1 MNQLGASPQFQ
12 FRSIW
17 ISDIHLG
24 TKGCQAEYLLDFL
37 RCTECDDL
45 YLVGDIIDI
54 WRLKRAW
61 YWEQSHN
68 DVIQKL
74 LRKARKGTRVHLI
87 SGNHDEKLREFGT
100 QTFGNVANVEE
111 AVHVGADGRRF
122 LVIHGDQFDAVVRHQ
137 KWLAHLGDDAY
148 QALLAVNHWLNRAR
162 RKLGFPY
169 WSLAAFLKNQTKNA
183 VSYISNF
190 EHLLSA
196 EAKMR
201 GFDGVICGHIHHA
214 ALRNLN
220 GVLYCNDGD
229 WVESCTALVEHTD
242 GRLEILDW
250 CALRGLR
257 RGVTARERQSL
268 VEALA

>member
-1 MNQLGASPQFQ
+1 MNQIGSPPQFQ
-12 FRSIW
+12 FRAIW

-37 RCTECDDL
+37 RCTESDDL

-87 SGNHDEKLREFGT
+87 SGNHDEKLREFGRHD
-100 QTFGNVANVEE
+100 FGNVLSVEE
-111 AVHVGADGRRF
+111 AVHTGADGRRF
-122 LVIHGDQFDAVVRHQ
+122 LVIHGDQFDAVVRHS
-137 KWLAHLGDDAY
+137 KWLAHIGDDAY
-148 QALLAVNHWLNRAR
+148 QLLLAVNLWLNRAR
-162 RKLGFPY
+162 RWLGFPY
-169 WSLAAFLKNQTKNA
+169 WSLAGFLKNQTKNA

-190 EHLLSA
+190 EHLLST
-196 EAKMR
+196 EAKTR

-214 ALRNLN
+214 ALRELN
-220 GVLYCNDGD
+220 GVVYANDGD
-229 WVESCTALVEHTD
+229 WVESCSALVEHPD
-242 GRLEILDW
+242 GRLEVLDW
-250 CALRGLR
+250 CALRGLT
-257 RGVTARERQSL
+257 RGVDARVRQD
-268 VEALA
+268 VVAALA

>member
-1 MNQLGASPQFQ
+1 MNSSLPMS
-12 FRSIW
+12 FRYRAVW

-37 RCTECDDL
+37 RVVECDDL

-61 YWEQSHN
+61 YWEQAQN

-87 SGNHDEKLREFGT
+87 SGNHDEKLRDFGRHE
-100 QTFGNVANVEE
+100 FGNVDLVEE
-111 AVHVGADGRRF
+111 AVHEAADGKRY
-122 LVIHGDQFDAVVRHQ
+122 LVLHGDQFDAVVRHQ
-137 KWLAHLGDDAY
+137 RWLAHLGDDAY
-148 QALLAVNHWLNRAR
+148 QLLLSVNQIVNRVR
-162 RKLGFPY
+162 RGLGFPY

-190 EHLLSA
+190 EQLLSA
-196 EAKMR
+196 EAKRR

-214 ALRNLN
+214 ALRTIN

-229 WVESCTALVEHTD
+229 WVESCTALAEHSD

-250 CALRGLR
+250 CELRGLR
-257 RGVTARERQSL
+257 RGVDAKARRAL
-268 VEALA
+268 VESLA

>member
-1 MNQLGASPQFQ
+1 MTSLAPPEFNY
-12 FRSIW
+12 RTVW

-37 RCTECDDL
+37 RVVECDDL

-61 YWEQSHN
+61 YWEQTHN

-87 SGNHDEKLREFGT
+87 SGNHDEKLRDFGRHE
-100 QTFGNVANVEE
+100 FGNVHLVEE

-122 LVIHGDQFDAVVRHQ
+122 LVIHGDQFDAVVRHSR
-137 KWLAHLGDDAY
+137 WLVHLGDDAY
-148 QALLAVNHWLNRAR
+148 QVLLLANGWINKAR
-162 RKLGFPY
+162 RAFGFPY

-183 VSYISNF
+183 VAYISNF
-190 EHLLSA
+190 EDLLSA
-196 EAKMR
+196 EAKRR
-201 GFDGVICGHIHHA
+201 GLDGVICGHIHHA
-214 ALRNLN
+214 AIRSIN

-229 WVESCTALVEHTD
+229 WVESCTALAEHAD
-242 GRLEILDW
+242 GTLEILDW
-250 CALRGLR
+250 CALRGLPRGVDARVR
-257 RGVTARERQSL
+257 RGL
-268 VEALA
+268 VAALA